1 MDLSD
6 LDACIIALKNEEK
19 RQAFKFDFYTFSKL
33 MDSVLPNKAAMPFLE
48 DLKRLGKI
56 NVGATNLYGD
66 ERLDVTGAG
75 AKVRKMIEDHLF
87 SVGIDPKIPPVDLLS
102 QEYKEHA
109 KNCGSSRSKAYAVEG
124 AIRKHIEILTDEDP
138 FTRSDYLARGDY
150 QESGGQMDELANCC
164 SISGTRLSV
173 TMRRFPAK
181 SV

>member
-1 MDLSD
+1 MDLGD

-75 AKVRKMIEDHLF
+75 AKVRKLIEDHLY
-87 SVGIDPKIPPVDLLS
+87 SVGIDPKS
-102 QEYKEHA
+102 A
-109 KNCGSSRSKAYAVEG
+109 GRSAFAGVQR
-124 AIRKHIEILTDEDP
+124 A
-138 FTRSDYLARGDY
+138 
-150 QESGGQMDELANCC
+150 C
-164 SISGTRLSV
+164 
-173 TMRRFPAK
+173 
-181 SV
+181 